1 VDPQVLICTPDS
13 TTQPT
18 SARQEDPGTGEDGPT
33 VVPPEKVLAVHRAL
47 AEAGLPHAIGGAIAL
62 SIYGAP
68 RDTVDIDVNV
78 FVPPEHRPEV
88 RAALATLDLEG
99 NPVHV
104 FYSHD
109 PLHEEMAMKVREV
122 PYAGATIPLVAPEH
136 LLIRKALLDRP
147 KDWPDVEALLRA
159 NPDLDLAEVETWV
172 RRLAGDGDDRVTKV
186 QDLAR
191 RLVT

>member
-1 VDPQVLICTPDS
+1 MVPQVLICTPDS
-13 TTQPT
+13 TTQAT
-18 SARQEDPGTGEDGPT
+18 SAPQEDRGTGEDGPT

-78 FVPPEHRPEV
+78 FVAAERRPEV
-88 RAALATLDLEG
+88 RAALDRPVWPLDG

-109 PLHEEMAMKVREV
+109 PLHEEMAKASPR
-122 PYAGATIPLVAPEH
+122 GPLRRRRRSPSS
-136 LLIRKALLDRP
+136 LP
-147 KDWPDVEALLRA
+147 S
-159 NPDLDLAEVETWV
+159 TW
-172 RRLAGDGDDRVTKV
+172 
-186 QDLAR
+186 
-191 RLVT
+191 

>member
-1 VDPQVLICTPDS
+1 
-13 TTQPT
+13 
-18 SARQEDPGTGEDGPT
+18 

-78 FVPPEHRPEV
+78 FVLPERRPEV
-88 RAALATLDLEG
+88 RAALDPLPLDG
-99 NPVHV
+99 HPVHV

-109 PLHEEMAMKVREV
+109 PLHEEMARKVREV

-136 LLIRKALLDRP
+136 LVIRKAMLDRT
-147 KDWPDVEALLRA
+147 KDWLDIEAILIA
-159 NPDLDLAEVETWV
+159 SGPLDLEATETWV
-172 RRLAGDGDDRVTKV
+172 RRLAAPGDDRVTKL
-186 QDLAR
+186 QELAR
-191 RLVT
+191 RRCT